1 VLFELLV
8 RQITL
13 EVLNGDKT
21 ENAKNIVKE
30 FFASGTELNK
40 ELRLYDLLL
49 KEKYNSESK
58 AEMFVD
64 TVSQAHSKLNEIKLS
79 KEKYNL
85 IKQINEKFELEQF
98 LSSPIT
104 NYKVLASIYKV
115 FESKK
120 SENYDIKD
128 VFNSKVTLIEN
139 IIARPSIKTNKVEDT
154 KLIESYKKQDKD
166 LRLLTYKILVETFN
180 KKYTNLNEK
189 QKALKTETDISKQ
202 EQLKEEI
209 KQLNSKYT
217 EDKEQQKVRDSEYV
231 HSLIESRKDLPR
243 PFATGG
249 IVTSPTRAL
258 VGEAGPEAV
267 IPLSQLMEHFNK
279 TNMILEQI
287 LHKEGYD
294 SNVSTSNQYCFV
306 WSSRWWTYPRNYNVG
321 WSIKAF

>member
-1 VLFELLV
+1 MKKIKHSKVKNTGVLFELLV

-64 TVSQAHSKLNEIKLS
+64 TVSQAHAKLNEGKLA

-139 IIARPSIKTNKVEDT
+139 IIARPSTKTNKIEDT
-154 KLIESYKKQDKD
+154 KLIESYKQQDKD

-180 KKYTNLNEK
+180 KKYTNLDSN
-189 QKALKTETDISKQ
+189 QKNL
-202 EQLKEEI
+202 LKEYI
-209 KQLNSKYT
+209 NNISNTSKF
-217 EDKEQQKVRDSEYV
+217 
-231 HSLIESRKDLPR
+231 KDYLSVELPK
-243 PFATGG
+243 
-249 IVTSPTRAL
+249 IVAEL
-258 VGEAGPEAV
+258 
-267 IPLSQLMEHFNK
+267 K
-279 TNMILEQI
+279 
-287 LHKEGYD
+287 
-294 SNVSTSNQYCFV
+294 
-306 WSSRWWTYPRNYNVG
+306 
-321 WSIKAF
+321 SIKAKIQDKVTTIKLSETISVLEKMKMGKSVSDGQVSSIMLSYELIKELKSKLK

>member
-1 VLFELLV
+1 MKKIKHSKVKNTGVLFELLV

-64 TVSQAHSKLNEIKLS
+64 TVSQAHAKLHEGKLA

-139 IIARPSIKTNKVEDT
+139 IITRPSIKTNKVEDT
-154 KLIESYKKQDKD
+154 KLIESYKQQDKD

-180 KKYTNLNEK
+180 KKYTNLDSN
-189 QKALKTETDISKQ
+189 QKNL
-202 EQLKEEI
+202 LKEYI
-209 KQLNSKYT
+209 NNISNTSKFKDYL
-217 EDKEQQKVRDSEYV
+217 S
-231 HSLIESRKDLPR
+231 IELPK
-243 PFATGG
+243 
-249 IVTSPTRAL
+249 IVAEL
-258 VGEAGPEAV
+258 
-267 IPLSQLMEHFNK
+267 K
-279 TNMILEQI
+279 
-287 LHKEGYD
+287 
-294 SNVSTSNQYCFV
+294 
-306 WSSRWWTYPRNYNVG
+306 
-321 WSIKAF
+321 SIKAKIQDKVTTIKLSETISVLEKMKMGKSVSDGQVSSIMLSYELIKELKSKVK

>member
-1 VLFELLV
+1 MKKIKHSKVKNTGVLFELLV

-64 TVSQAHSKLNEIKLS
+64 TVSQAHSKLNEGKLI

-139 IIARPSIKTNKVEDT
+139 IIARTSIKTNKVEDT
-154 KLIESYKKQDKD
+154 KLIESYKQQDKD

-180 KKYTNLNEK
+180 KKYTNLDSN
-189 QKALKTETDISKQ
+189 QKNL
-202 EQLKEEI
+202 LKEYI
-209 KQLNSKYT
+209 NNISNTSKF
-217 EDKEQQKVRDSEYV
+217 
-231 HSLIESRKDLPR
+231 KDYLSVELPK
-243 PFATGG
+243 
-249 IVTSPTRAL
+249 IVAEL
-258 VGEAGPEAV
+258 
-267 IPLSQLMEHFNK
+267 K
-279 TNMILEQI
+279 
-287 LHKEGYD
+287 
-294 SNVSTSNQYCFV
+294 
-306 WSSRWWTYPRNYNVG
+306 
-321 WSIKAF
+321 SIKAKIQDKVTTIKLSETISVLEKMKIGKSISDGQVSSIMLSYELIKELKSKLK

>member
-1 VLFELLV
+1 MKKIKHSKVKNTGVLFELLV

-30 FFASGTELNK
+30 FFAAGTELNK

-64 TVSQAHSKLNEIKLS
+64 TVSQAHSKLNEGKLI

-85 IKQINEKFELEQF
+85 IKKINEKFELEQF

-115 FESKK
+115 FESKN

-128 VFNSKVTLIEN
+128 IFNSKVTLIEN
-139 IIARPSIKTNKVEDT
+139 IISRPPLVKTNKTEDY
-154 KLIESYKKQDKD
+154 KLIETYKQQDKD

-180 KKYTNLNEK
+180 KKYTNLDDS
-189 QKALKTETDISKQ
+189 QKNL
-202 EQLKEEI
+202 LKEYINNITNTTKFVDYIGKELPNIIAELNGI
-209 KQLNSKYT
+209 KSKLKDRVTQIKLSETISLLEKMKIGKTVSDSQVSSIMLSY
-217 EDKEQQKVRDSEYV
+217 ELIKELKSKV
-231 HSLIESRKDLPR
+231 K
-243 PFATGG
+243 
-249 IVTSPTRAL
+249 
-258 VGEAGPEAV
+258 
-267 IPLSQLMEHFNK
+267 
-279 TNMILEQI
+279 
-287 LHKEGYD
+287 
-294 SNVSTSNQYCFV
+294 
-306 WSSRWWTYPRNYNVG
+306 
-321 WSIKAF
+321 

>member
-1 VLFELLV
+1 MKKIKHSKVKNTGVLFELLV

-64 TVSQAHSKLNEIKLS
+64 TVSQAHAKLNEVKLA

-128 VFNSKVTLIEN
+128 IFNSKVTLIEN
-139 IIARPSIKTNKVEDT
+139 IIARPSTKTNKIEDT
-154 KLIESYKKQDKD
+154 KLIESYKQQDKD

-180 KKYTNLNEK
+180 KKYTNLDSN
-189 QKALKTETDISKQ
+189 QKNL
-202 EQLKEEI
+202 LKEYI
-209 KQLNSKYT
+209 NNISNTSKFKDYLSV
-217 EDKEQQKVRDSEYV
+217 ELPKIVSE
-231 HSLIESRKDLPR
+231 LK
-243 PFATGG
+243 
-249 IVTSPTRAL
+249 
-258 VGEAGPEAV
+258 
-267 IPLSQLMEHFNK
+267 
-279 TNMILEQI
+279 
-287 LHKEGYD
+287 
-294 SNVSTSNQYCFV
+294 
-306 WSSRWWTYPRNYNVG
+306 
-321 WSIKAF
+321 SIKAKIQDKVTTIKLSETISVLEKMKIGKSISDGQVSSIMLSYELIKELKSKVK

>member
-1 VLFELLV
+1 MKKIKHSKVKNTGVLFELLV

-30 FFASGTELNK
+30 FFAAGTELNK

-64 TVSQAHSKLNEIKLS
+64 TVSQAHSKLNEGKLI

-85 IKQINEKFELEQF
+85 IKKINEKFELEQF

-115 FESKK
+115 FESKN

-128 VFNSKVTLIEN
+128 IFNSKVTLIEN
-139 IIARPSIKTNKVEDT
+139 IISRPPLVKTNKTEDY
-154 KLIESYKKQDKD
+154 KLIETYKQQDKD

-180 KKYTNLNEK
+180 KKYTNLDEK
-189 QKALKTETDISKQ
+189 QKGL
-202 EQLKEEI
+202 LKEYINNMSNTSKFKDYLVVELPQIVKELKAI
-209 KQLNSKYT
+209 KSKIS
-217 EDKEQQKVRDSEYV
+217 DKVTTIKLSETISV
-231 HSLIESRKDLPR
+231 LEKMKI
-243 PFATGG
+243 G
-249 IVTSPTRAL
+249 
-258 VGEAGPEAV
+258 
-267 IPLSQLMEHFNK
+267 K
-279 TNMILEQI
+279 TVSDN
-287 LHKEGYD
+287 
-294 SNVSTSNQYCFV
+294 NVSSIMLSYELIKELKSKV
-306 WSSRWWTYPRNYNVG
+306 NV
-321 WSIKAF
+321 K

>member
-1 VLFELLV
+1 MKKIKHSKVKNTGVLFELLV

-21 ENAKNIVKE
+21 ENAKHIVKE
-30 FFASGTELNK
+30 FFAAGTELNK

-58 AEMFVD
+58 AEMFVE
-64 TVSQAHSKLNEIKLS
+64 TVSQAHSKLSVAKLS

-85 IKQINEKFELEQF
+85 IKEINEKFELEQF

-128 VFNSKVTLIEN
+128 IFNSKVTLIEN
-139 IIARPSIKTNKVEDT
+139 IISRPPLAKTNKTEDT

-180 KKYTNLNEK
+180 KKYTNLDEK
-189 QKALKTETDISKQ
+189 QKGL
-202 EQLKEEI
+202 LKEYINNMSNTSKFKDYLAVELPQIVKELKSI
-209 KQLNSKYT
+209 KSKIS
-217 EDKEQQKVRDSEYV
+217 DK
-231 HSLIESRKDLPR
+231 
-243 PFATGG
+243 
-249 IVTSPTRAL
+249 VTTIKLAETIS
-258 VGEAGPEAV
+258 V
-267 IPLSQLMEHFNK
+267 
-279 TNMILEQI
+279 LEKMKI
-287 LHKEGYD
+287 GKNVTD
-294 SNVSTSNQYCFV
+294 NNVSSIMLSYELIKELKSKV
-306 WSSRWWTYPRNYNVG
+306 NV
-321 WSIKAF
+321 K